1 MIATEP
7 PMPASEDAI
16 APSRPL
22 RALFL
27 GVTYAGHR
35 TRFQNLRRHTE
46 RDRRLLS
53 DYREV
58 DGWKPGGLVER
69 IGMLPASARG
79 RARAVAQS
87 AAFARLPRPDVIW
100 SSVVEV
106 LTPHLWSQVGPLR
119 RPVVLDLDWT
129 FDQGEAFAPV
139 YFGRPPRTGLRRAV
153 GRWQEHALW
162 GGVAMFLPWSRWAA
176 ESLRAQGIPDGRI
189 RVLPPGVDLGV
200 WRPRPELRGGG
211 DNDGRVRVLFV
222 GGDFARKGGP
232 MLLDVFRERFAD
244 TCALDIVTR
253 DAVAPAPN
261 VRVHAAEA
269 NSPLLRELYAR
280 ADLFVL
286 PTRAEA
292 FGIATT
298 EALASGLPA
307 IASDIGGA
315 RDIIDPGETG
325 WLIDPTPASLA
336 AALAEAVADR
346 ARLRAMGERARRAAE
361 ERFDGA
367 RNDRIVADIMVE
379 VGERAR
385 RQRERGHR

>member
-7 PMPASEDAI
+7 SMAASDPVI

-35 TRFQNLRRHTE
+35 TRFQNLRLHTE
-46 RDRRLLS
+46 HDPRLLP

-69 IGMLPASARG
+69 LRVLPAPVRG
-79 RARAVAQS
+79 RARAIAQS

-106 LTPHLWSQVGPLR
+106 LTPHLWAQLGPLR

-139 YFGRPPRTGLRRAV
+139 YFGRPPRTGLRRAL
-153 GRWQEHALW
+153 GLWQEHALW
-162 GGVAMFLPWSRWAA
+162 RGVAMFLPWSRWAA
-176 ESLRAQGIPDGRI
+176 DSLRAQGIPDSRI
-189 RVLPPGVDLGV
+189 RVLPPGVDLEA
-200 WRPRPELRGGG
+200 WRPRPELRAR
-211 DNDGRVRVLFV
+211 DDDGRVRLLFV

-244 TCALDIVTR
+244 TCELDIVTR
-253 DAVAPAPN
+253 DAVHPAPN
-261 VRVHAAEA
+261 VRVHAAEP
-269 NSPLLRELYAR
+269 NSLLLRELYAR

-307 IASDIGGA
+307 IATDIGGA

-325 WLIDPTPASLA
+325 WLIEPTPASLA
-336 AALAEAVADR
+336 AALADAVADR

-361 ERFDGA
+361 DRFDGA
-367 RNDRIVADIMVE
+367 RNDRIVADVMVD

-385 RQRERGHR
+385 RQRERGRR